1 MKKWSSTELVVN
13 CDDDSTFTN
22 NVKFTYTPVNDDGT
36 YGETITFFTWENF
49 FDIMLE
55 RYTDFN
61 YLTGS
66 YHSSVSNSEVELCDT
81 FAKALAKFK
90 KSVNTFVLDK
100 QNAFEKM
107 FMALYSKYNPIHDVD
122 VYTDIVTDYKGK
134 ETTVETPSG
143 TETNTLT
150 KAGKETNT
158 NTPTGTET
166 DTLTKSGKE
175 TTTET
180 PTGTET
186 TTLTKSGKEVNKN
199 TPVGSETK
207 TKSMS
212 GTETDTETPSG
223 SETVTHNIGAK
234 TITTGKT
241 TYDDVN
247 FHNTEQVSEN
257 ARIDSDVTTYTNKQK
272 QNTKTFT
279 NRQDS
284 ETTTFASR
292 ETTDELSFTNRQDA
306 EVKSFT
312 NRETETETSFDNR
325 QDTNVKSF
333 TNRQT
338 VDEKTFDNRTDTN
351 VKSFDDRQTE
361 TEKSFTNRKDET
373 AKHVYGLDNRWQ
385 INIQDLIQKQI
396 NLTDLD
402 EIRQYI
408 VNCFVHKYLVI

>member
-1 MKKWSSTELVVN
+1 MKKWSAVELTIN

-22 NVKFTYTPVNDDGT
+22 NVKFTYTPESGSPVV
-36 YGETITFFTWENF
+36 FFTWQNF
-49 FDIMLE
+49 YDIMIE

-61 YLTGS
+61 YRTGS
-66 YHSSVSNSEVELCDT
+66 YHSSVSNSEVEICDT
-81 FAKALAKFK
+81 FAKALAQFK
-90 KSVNTFVLDK
+90 KSLNIFVADK

-107 FMALYSKYNPIHDVD
+107 FMALYRDYNPTYDID
-122 VYTDIVTDYKGK
+122 VYTDIVKDYKGK

-150 KAGKETNT
+150 KAGKET
-158 NTPTGTET
+158 
-166 DTLTKSGKE
+166 
-175 TTTET
+175 TTET
-180 PTGTET
+180 PSGTET

-207 TKSMS
+207 TKTLS

-223 SETVTHNIGAK
+223 SETVTHNIGQAVS
-234 TITTGKT
+234 TTART
-241 TYDDVN
+241 TYDSATMNDTERVTDANKVN
-247 FHNTEQVSEN
+247 
-257 ARIDSDVTTYTNKQK
+257 SDVTTYSSKQV
-272 QNTKTFT
+272 QNVKSFT

-292 ETTDELSFTNRQDA
+292 ETTDELSFTNRQDS
-306 EVKSFT
+306 EVKSF
-312 NRETETETSFDNR
+312 NDRETETE
-325 QDTNVKSF
+325 
-333 TNRQT
+333 
-338 VDEKTFDNRTDTN
+338 KTFTNRTDTN

-385 INIQDLIQKQI
+385 VNIQDLIQKQI